1 MIDRSLVSTSI
12 RISAL
17 ALAFAVLA
25 VSASAA
31 TYLVTSPFDSDP
43 SFPSPGT
50 LRYAIQ
56 QAEANPGPDTIY
68 FDVIGPCNPC
78 DVAVLNHIRI
88 TSEITIDGLDQIR
101 IYDAGGDDITFEVY
115 VPAVLT
121 LRSIWLFGGAGAG
134 SGVRNVSGSVTIENS
149 TISNY
154 FSSGVQNF
162 QNGQMAIIGT
172 TLAENQ
178 ANNSL
183 TGGGIS
189 NSGMLSV
196 VNSTVSGNQSQRLG
210 GGIYNNG
217 ALSVR
222 NSTIANNRC
231 NVDTFNYTGGGIYSS
246 VNGIETLQNTIVIG
260 NTAETI
266 GNSEVPDDISGVI
279 ESYSNVLVGNPGTAG
294 QMVDGTNGSI
304 IGSMNGTQLLP
315 PSEVIGALAENGGP
329 TKTHALVGGSPAIDA
344 GDTALA
350 VGFDGTTALATDQRG
365 SGFPRVVGPSVDIG
379 AWEGEPNV
387 APEIL
392 NFAASGPISEGG
404 TVTVSGAISDGNA
417 GDTFG
422 GQIDWGDGT
431 TDTLGNLGVGA
442 FVLTHTYADNDAD
455 SVYTVEMNIN
465 DIGFFAS
472 ASANVTVNNLAPVL
486 SNVTTNPAAPII
498 VGSSFNLTGHVSDP
512 GGDLI
517 SDIEINW
524 GDGQVQ
530 HPVANPALTAFGFP
544 HTYAAAGDYTI
555 TVTFT
560 DDEGA
565 ESSAMVNVTVTL
577 PPPPAA
583 PTLLRVDS
591 ISKDRMTIEWTDNS
605 NNEDGFAIESCR
617 NKGCSVYREIGRVGA
632 NVTEFTDV
640 NLIAN
645 TQYYYR
651 VRAFNLGGFSAYSN
665 KTTGKTLRK

>member
-31 TYLVTSPFDSDP
+31 TFLVTSPSDGDED
-43 SFPSPGT
+43 FPSQGT

-68 FDVIGPCNPC
+68 FDLIGPCNPC
-78 DVAVLNHIRI
+78 EVGVLNNIRI

-101 IYDAGGDDITFEVY
+101 ISDAGGDATTFDVY
-115 VPAVLT
+115 IPAVFT
-121 LRSIWLFGGAGAG
+121 LRRIEVFGGLGGG
-134 SGVRNVSGSVTIENS
+134 SAVNNVSGSVTIENS

-154 FSSGVQNF
+154 FSSGLRNSS
-162 QNGQMAIIGT
+162 QMTIVGST
-172 TLAENQ
+172 VAENQ

-183 TGGGIS
+183 TGGGI
-189 NSGMLSV
+189 NNFGTLTV
-196 VNSTVSGNQSQRLG
+196 VNSTFSGNESQRLG

-350 VGFDGTTALATDQRG
+350 VGLDGATALATDQRG
-365 SGFPRVVGPSVDIG
+365 TGFPRVVGSSVDIG

-431 TDTLGNLGVGA
+431 TDVLGNLSVGD
-442 FVLTHTYADNDAD
+442 FQLTHTYADNDAD

-498 VGSSFNLTGHVSDP
+498 VGSSFNLTGQVSDP

-565 ESSAMVNVTVTL
+565 ESSATVNVTVAL

-591 ISKDRMTIEWTDNS
+591 ISKDRMTIEWSDNS

-632 NVTEFTDV
+632 NVNTFTDV

-665 KTTGKTLRK
+665 KATGKTLRK